1 MPKKEETVS
10 FESSLEKLEAVVREL
25 EAGEKGLEESLT
37 LFETGVTLAKSLTR
51 QLEEAKRKVEVLSQE
66 DGKLARRP
74 MTESRQ

>member
-1 MPKKEETVS
+1 MPKKEEKVS

-37 LFETGVTLAKSLTR
+37 LFETGVTLAKALTR

-74 MTESRQ
+74 MPESRQ